1 MIDPEI
7 IGKRLL
13 MLRKKSNM
21 SRMEVAKLC
30 AISKSAVSM
39 YEIGKRIPKDDI
51 KIKLAKCYNT
61 TVEKIFIF
69 NSHNKWLLINIMYS
83 KSHDRYAL

>member
-1 MIDPEI
+1 MWQGDEKMIDPEI

-51 KIKLAKCYNT
+51 KLAKCYNT
-61 TVEKIFIF
+61 TVEKIFY
-69 NSHNKWLLINIMYS
+69 L
-83 KSHDRYAL
+83 

>member
-1 MIDPEI
+1 MIDSEI

-30 AISKSAVSM
+30 SISKSAISM

-51 KIKLAKCYNT
+51 KIRLAKCYNT
-61 TVEKIFIF
+61 TVEKIFY
-69 NSHNKWLLINIMYS
+69 L
-83 KSHDRYAL
+83 

>member
-1 MIDPEI
+1 MSTKRGKGDGEMIDPEI

-21 SRMEVAKLC
+21 SRLEVARLC
-30 AISKSAVSM
+30 AISKSAISM

-51 KIKLAKCYNT
+51 KIRLAKCYNT
-61 TVEKIFIF
+61 TVEKIFY
-69 NSHNKWLLINIMYS
+69 L
-83 KSHDRYAL
+83 

>member
-1 MIDPEI
+1 MWQGDKKMIDSKI

-13 MLRKKSNM
+13 ILRKKSNM

-30 AISKSAVSM
+30 AISKSAISM

-51 KIKLAKCYNT
+51 KIRLAKCYNT
-61 TVEKIFIF
+61 TVEKIFY
-69 NSHNKWLLINIMYS
+69 L
-83 KSHDRYAL
+83 

>member
-1 MIDPEI
+1 MWQGCEKMIESEI

-30 AISKSAVSM
+30 AISKSAISM

-51 KIKLAKCYNT
+51 KIRLAKCYNT
-61 TVEKIFIF
+61 TVEKIFY
-69 NSHNKWLLINIMYS
+69 L
-83 KSHDRYAL
+83 